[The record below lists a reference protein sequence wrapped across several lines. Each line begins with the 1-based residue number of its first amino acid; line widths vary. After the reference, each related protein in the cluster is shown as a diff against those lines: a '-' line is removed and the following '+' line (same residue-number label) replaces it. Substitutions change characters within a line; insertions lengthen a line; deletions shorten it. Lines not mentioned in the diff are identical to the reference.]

1 MHTVTPEELFNK
13 GLEALA
19 GGKMIPALASFEKAL
34 ELEDN
39 PAFYS
44 YFALC
49 IAKERGQVRRAIKL
63 CEEALQKDG
72 ENTAHY
78 LNLGKI
84 LLQAGNRDDAIM
96 VFRGGLKYGNNLLII
111 DELNKLATRT
121 PPVLS
126 FLHRNNPINKYLGI
140 FLKKL
145 GIR

>member
-1 MHTVTPEELFNK
+1 MQTTTAEELFKK

-19 GGKMIPALASFEKAL
+19 TGKMIPALASFEKAL

-49 IAKERGQVRRAIKL
+49 IAKERGQVKAAITL
-63 CEEALQKDG
+63 CEKALQKDT

-84 LLQAGNRDDAIM
+84 LLHAGNRDDAIM
-96 VFRGGLKYGNNLLII
+96 VFRGGLKYGTNPLII
-111 DELNKLATRT
+111 DELNKLGTRK

-126 FLHRNNPINKYLGI
+126 FLRRNNPINKYLGI
-140 FLKKL
+140 IFKKL

>member
-1 MHTVTPEELFNK
+1 MQTILAEELFKK

-19 GGKMIPALASFEKAL
+19 QGRMIPALASFEKAL

-49 IAKERGQVRRAIKL
+49 IAKERGQVKKAISL
-63 CEEALQKDG
+63 CEEALKKDA

-84 LLQAGNRDDAIM
+84 LLHSGHQENAIL
-96 VFRGGLKYGNNLLII
+96 VFRGGLKYGNNPQII
-111 DELNKLATRT
+111 DELYKLGTRK
-121 PPVLS
+121 PPVIP
-126 FLHRNNPINKYLGI
+126 FLNRNNLINKYLGFI
-140 FLKKL
+140 FKMLRL
-145 GIR
+145 R

>member
-49 IAKERGQVRRAIKL
+49 IAKERGQVRKAIKL
-63 CEEALQKDG
+63 CEEALQKDR

-84 LLQAGNRDDAIM
+84 LLHAGNRDDAIIA
-96 VFRGGLKYGNNLLII
+96 FRAGLKYGTDLLII
-111 DELNKLATRT
+111 DELNKLCIRK
-121 PPVLS
+121 PPVIS
-126 FLHRNNPINKYLGI
+126 FLNRNNPINKYLGI
-140 FLKKL
+140 ILKKL
-145 GIR
+145 GLR

>member
-1 MHTVTPEELFNK
+1 MHTVTADELFRK

-19 GGKMIPALASFEKAL
+19 GGRMIPALASFEKAL
-34 ELEDN
+34 DLEDN